1 MFAAGFLLQIMPGK
15 CTFNTKWLTREEYKW
30 VRQVKGDSQKALC
43 FTCNKTINLTR
54 MGESALRSHM
64 GGRKHQA
71 SVKSNV
77 TCTASTMKSYLER
90 KGSEGQKSISA
101 ATVNQENVD
110 TGSLDGDTPMNIPP
124 PPVTNVATLSGKS
137 VAQFFSRND
146 VLKSEV
152 LWTLKTISSH
162 CSYNSNENI
171 EKIFRL
177 MFPDSQIAA
186 KFTCGSRKTSYLCVF
201 GLAEH
206 FKEMLMKAV
215 KGYFTILFDE
225 SLNKK
230 SQTKQMDIHVRFWD
244 GDKVVTR
251 YFGSQFLGHATAD
264 DMVKHFEESVVN
276 SGLPVCNLTQI
287 SMDGPNVNW
296 KCFKDMQKKLS
307 DDYETILI
315 NIGSC
320 GLHIVHNS
328 FKTGAT
334 AAEWKVEA
342 LLSSLYY
349 LFKDSP
355 ARREDFLKVS
365 GSTRLPLKFVNHRW
379 LENEPVC
386 ERALELWE
394 DVLKYVKAAESKQIT
409 KPGNK
414 SYETIVEATKDK
426 LIRAK
431 LQFFKCVAGQIQ
443 PFLATFQSDKPLTP
457 FLSSKLCNLIRS
469 LMRRFVKKEVLSEA
483 STADRLVKL
492 DVTDKSIHVS
502 YKKID
507 IGFLTE
513 KALKDSVG
521 ASEKQVLE
529 FRMQCKTFL
538 IELLQKLLTKC
549 PASYSLVRNLSA
561 FNPREMAADVDHCIS
576 RFKKVVSQLANVRRI
591 KESDCDTIIQE
602 YTSFLDNIPAF
613 GSEKFSNFNFS
624 TDRLDQ
630 LFSTYMNT
638 EPYQKLFKAVQL
650 ILVLSH
656 GQASVERGFSV
667 NKELEV
673 ENLANE
679 SLVAQRIVCDHI
691 NAVGGILNVPI
702 NQPLLTSCSAARKR
716 YERYLEQQ
724 RQNKKSEEESR
735 KRKSLLDEIEELKEK
750 KRRMTEDVDSLVKSA
765 DSLAE
770 KAESTGNISFVTQ
783 SNSLRKT
790 SKEKTNEL
798 KNLEKKMEEKL
809 LALKTC

>member
-1 MFAAGFLLQIMPGK
+1 MPGK
-15 CTFNTKWLTREEYKW
+15 CTFNLKWLAREEYNW
-30 VRQVKGDSQKALC
+30 VRQVKGNSPKALC
-43 FTCNKTINLTR
+43 FVCNKIITLTT

-64 GGRKHQA
+64 VGSKHQA
-71 SVKSNV
+71 SVKWNV
-77 TCTASTMKSYLER
+77 TASTVKPYLER
-90 KGSEGQKSISA
+90 KGAKGQKNIFA
-101 ATVNQENVD
+101 ATVNQEKVD
-110 TGSLDGDTPMNIPP
+110 TGNLDEDTAMNIPP
-124 PPVTNVATLSGKS
+124 PPATNAATSSGKS
-137 VAQFFSRND
+137 VSQFFSRND
-146 VLKSEV
+146 VLKSKV

-171 EKIFRL
+171 EKIFRV

-186 KFTCGSRKTSYLCVF
+186 KFSCGSRKTSYICVF

-206 FKEMLMKAV
+206 FKEMLMKSV
-215 KGYFTILFDE
+215 KGYFTILFDKC
-225 SLNKK
+225 LNKK
-230 SQTKQMDIHVRFWD
+230 SQSKQMDIHVRYWE
-244 GDKVVTR
+244 GNKVVTR
-251 YFGSQFLGHATAD
+251 YFGSQFLGHATAN
-264 DMVKHFEESVVN
+264 DMTKHFEESVVN
-276 SGLPVCNLTQI
+276 SGLPICNLAQI

-296 KCFKDMQKKLS
+296 KFFTDMKKKLS
-307 DDYETILI
+307 DDFDTILI

-334 AAEWKVEA
+334 ATEWKVEA

-355 ARREDFLKVS
+355 ARREDFSKVS

-379 LENEPVC
+379 LENETVC

-409 KPGNK
+409 KPGDK

-443 PFLATFQSDKPLTP
+443 PFLATLQSDKPLTP
-457 FLSSKLCNLIRS
+457 FLSSELCNLIRS
-469 LMRRFVKKEVLSEA
+469 LMRRFVRKEVLSEA
-483 STADRLVKL
+483 STADKLVKL
-492 DVTDKSIHVS
+492 NITNQNIHVN

-507 IGFLTE
+507 IGFLIE

-521 ASEKQVLE
+521 ASERQVLE
-529 FRMQCKTFL
+529 FRMECKTFL

-561 FNPREMAADVDHCIS
+561 LNRREMASDVDHSIS
-576 RFKKVVSQLANVRRI
+576 RFKRLVSQLVNVRKI
-591 KESDCDTIIQE
+591 KESDCDAIIQE

-624 TDRLDQ
+624 TDRLDE

-638 EPYQKLFKAVQL
+638 EPYQKLFKLVQL
-650 ILVLSH
+650 LLVLSH
-656 GQASVERGFSV
+656 GQASVQRGFSV
-667 NKELEV
+667 NKELEI
-673 ENLANE
+673 ENLADQ
-679 SLVAQRIVCDHI
+679 SLVAQRLVCDYI

-702 NQPLLTSCSAARKR
+702 TQPLLTSCSAARKR

-724 RQNKKSEEESR
+724 RQNKKSEEASR
-735 KRKSLLDEIEELKEK
+735 KRKSLLDEVEELKEK
-750 KRRMTEDVDSLVKSA
+750 EAND
-765 DSLAE
+765 
-770 KAESTGNISFVTQ
+770 
-783 SNSLRKT
+783 
-790 SKEKTNEL
+790 
-798 KNLEKKMEEKL
+798 
-809 LALKTC
+809 